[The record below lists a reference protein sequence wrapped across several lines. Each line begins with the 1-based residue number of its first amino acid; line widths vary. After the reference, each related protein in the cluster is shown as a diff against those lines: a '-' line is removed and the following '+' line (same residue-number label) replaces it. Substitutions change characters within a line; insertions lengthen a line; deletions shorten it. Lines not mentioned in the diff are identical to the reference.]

1 MKFYV
6 TWFTGVYLHLSVRY
20 MKLLKKSDGTHNIR
34 HALRGWWEQM
44 LNLVKTEEL
53 EK

>member
-6 TWFTGVYLHLSVRY
+6 TQFTDLHISVCN
-20 MKLLKKSDGTHNIR
+20 MKLLKKSDRIHNIR
-34 HALRGWWEQM
+34 DDLRCWWEQM